1 MRKLLFICCW
11 WMILSLF
18 VSDEVRGNTLV
29 DSLRKEIRFLP
40 DTSKLKR
47 LNELLYAN
55 THNKVYKVYAD
66 LLLEEAQRQHSD
78 YYKGNALLFLMRYYY
93 MQDPDSLRMYLKIAE
108 PLFIATNRIEELCRA
123 KGWNIY
129 SLANEGMQGLV
140 IREVDS
146 LKSLATRFDYPDGVD
161 MANLALANFYF
172 NIGLD
177 EEGVRLSREILSGME
192 KRGASRIRWFYVL
205 RLLLAK
211 DLRLEYLNKLDSC
224 IQECEREGITQLD
237 AEHTVAFLKERYHYY
252 SAQYYIAEKEPSL
265 AYQHLRMME
274 DIEKKHGMN
283 AEQILPQF
291 LWMNYYA
298 LAGKYEKA
306 LDLAD
311 KLEQMLLDKKRLR
324 DWSSVEDFKAGIYY
338 KLGRGM
344 EAARAY
350 RDSKVVHDS
359 IMRVKYY
366 EDLAKLRTQ
375 REIEELEVQSKKL
388 ELEAEKSHV
397 RVLMLGGG
405 FVLVLLLCGALGIVA
420 YSRHRAGIRLRAA
433 KEKAEE
439 ADHLKSM
446 FLANMNHEIRTPL
459 NAIVGF
465 SQVIADEEDADT
477 RHELSNII
485 QSNNELL
492 QRLIEDVLDIS
503 KIESNTLTLILSDQ
517 DLESLMKKIYD
528 IIQLRMPTGVE
539 LILDDCQPFKLY
551 TDPSRLTQ
559 VLTNLLTNAIKHT
572 KKGYICFG
580 YDVMEQEIRFYVTDT
595 GEGIPED
602 QLERVFDRF
611 VKLTEWTN
619 GVGLGLAISKALVT
633 KLGGR
638 IEVTSKQ
645 GVGSTFSVIFPR

>member
-1 MRKLLFICCW
+1 MKRLFFIGCWTLILTLLIPDRAKGDTF
-11 WMILSLF
+11 
-18 VSDEVRGNTLV
+18 V
-29 DSLRKEIRFLP
+29 DSLRREIKVLP
-40 DTSKLKR
+40 DSSKLIR

-66 LLLEEAQRQHSD
+66 LLLEEAQRQRND

-93 MQDPDSLRMYLKIAE
+93 MQDPDSLRIYLKIAE

-146 LKSLATRFDYPDGVD
+146 LRNLATYFNYPDGVD
-161 MANLALANFYF
+161 MANQALANFYF

-177 EEGVRLSREILSGME
+177 EEGIQLSREILSRME
-192 KRGASRIRWFYVL
+192 ERNASRMRWYYVL
-205 RLLLAK
+205 RLLLTK

-224 IQECEREGITQLD
+224 IQECEKEDITQLD
-237 AEHTVAFLKERYHYY
+237 AEHTVAFLKDRYHYY
-252 SAQYYIAEKEPSL
+252 SAQYYVAEKEPSL
-265 AYQHLRMME
+265 VYQHLRMME
-274 DIEKKHGMN
+274 DIEKKNNMN

-291 LWMNYYA
+291 LWMNCYA

-306 LDLAD
+306 IDLAN
-311 KLEQMLLDKKRLR
+311 KLELMLLDKKRFS
-324 DWSSVEDFKAGIYY
+324 DWVSVEDFKADLYY

-350 RDSKVVHDS
+350 RDSKEVHDS

-366 EDLAKLRTQ
+366 EDLAKLKTQ
-375 REIEELEVQSKKL
+375 REVEKLEIQSKKL
-388 ELEAEKSHV
+388 ELEAEKSRV
-397 RVLMLGGG
+397 RILMLRGG
-405 FVLVLLLCGALGIVA
+405 FVLVLLLCAGLGIVA
-420 YSRHRAGIRLRAA
+420 YARHRAGIRLKIA

-439 ADHLKSM
+439 ADHLKSA

-465 SQVIADEEDADT
+465 SQVIADEEDAET

-503 KIESNTLTLILSDQ
+503 KIESNTLTFVLANH
-517 DLESLMKKIYD
+517 EMKALMKDIYS
-528 IIQLRMPTGVE
+528 IILLRMPENVE
-539 LILDDCQPFKLY
+539 LRLDDCQPFTLY
-551 TDPSRLTQ
+551 TDRSRLTQ

-580 YDVMEQEIRFYVTDT
+580 YDVTEQEIRFYVTDT
-595 GEGIPED
+595 GEGIPDD

-611 VKLTEWTN
+611 VKLTQWTN

-638 IEVTSKQ
+638 IEVTSQQ

>member
-1 MRKLLFICCW
+1 MKRLFFIGCWTLILTLLIPDRAKGDTF
-11 WMILSLF
+11 
-18 VSDEVRGNTLV
+18 V
-29 DSLRKEIRFLP
+29 DSLRREIKVLP
-40 DTSKLKR
+40 DSSKLIR

-66 LLLEEAQRQHSD
+66 LLLEEAQRQRND

-93 MQDPDSLRMYLKIAE
+93 MQDPDSLRIYLKIAE

-146 LKSLATRFDYPDGVD
+146 LRNLATYFNYPDGVD
-161 MANLALANFYF
+161 MANQALANFYF

-177 EEGVRLSREILSGME
+177 EEGIQLSREILSRME
-192 KRGASRIRWFYVL
+192 ERNASRMRWYYVL
-205 RLLLAK
+205 RLLLTK

-224 IQECEREGITQLD
+224 IQECEKEDITQLD
-237 AEHTVAFLKERYHYY
+237 AEHTVAFLKDRYHYY
-252 SAQYYIAEKEPSL
+252 SAQYYVAEKEPSL
-265 AYQHLRMME
+265 VYQHLRMME
-274 DIEKKHGMN
+274 DIEKKNNMN
-283 AEQILPQF
+283 TEQILPQF

-306 LDLAD
+306 IDLAN
-311 KLEQMLLDKKRLR
+311 KLELMLLDKKRFS
-324 DWSSVEDFKAGIYY
+324 DWVSVEDFKADLYY

-350 RDSKVVHDS
+350 RDSKEVHDS

-366 EDLAKLRTQ
+366 EDLAKLKTQ
-375 REIEELEVQSKKL
+375 REVEKLEIQSKKL
-388 ELEAEKSHV
+388 ELEAEKSRV
-397 RVLMLGGG
+397 RILMLRGG
-405 FVLVLLLCGALGIVA
+405 FVLVLLLCAGLGIVA
-420 YSRHRAGIRLRAA
+420 YARHRAGIRLKIA

-439 ADHLKSM
+439 ADHLKSA

-465 SQVIADEEDADT
+465 SQVIADEEDAET

-503 KIESNTLTLILSDQ
+503 KIESNTLTFVLANH
-517 DLESLMKKIYD
+517 EMKALMKDIYS
-528 IIQLRMPTGVE
+528 IILLRMPENVE
-539 LILDDCQPFKLY
+539 LRLDDCQPFTLY
-551 TDPSRLTQ
+551 TDRSRLTQ

-580 YDVMEQEIRFYVTDT
+580 YDVTEQEIRFYVTDT
-595 GEGIPED
+595 GEGIPDD

-611 VKLTEWTN
+611 VKLTQWTN

-638 IEVTSKQ
+638 IEVTSQQ